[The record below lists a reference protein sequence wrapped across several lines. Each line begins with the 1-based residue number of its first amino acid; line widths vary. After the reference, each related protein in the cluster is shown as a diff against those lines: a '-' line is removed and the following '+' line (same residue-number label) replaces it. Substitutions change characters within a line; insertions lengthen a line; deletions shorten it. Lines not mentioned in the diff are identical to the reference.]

1 MLSSKTLSAGSKP
14 HFMLLD
20 GLRGVAALMVMCYH
34 IFEAFATSPFD
45 QGFNHGY
52 LAVDFFFVLSGF
64 VVGYAYDD
72 RRDTMSACQ
81 FLRRRLIRLHPMIV
95 IGAVFG
101 LIAYILQGCVKW
113 DGSAVS
119 VSSILLSFF
128 CALLLIPAAPGASYD
143 VRGNTEMYPLNGP
156 SWSLFFE
163 YIGNIFY
170 AIFLRRLSTPLLAV
184 VVALSGVGLAWAA
197 LGNLSGFGHIGMGW
211 SLADGNF
218 LGGLL
223 RMTFAF
229 SAGLLM
235 TRVFRPVRVRS
246 PFLLCSLALV
256 AILSVPYVGGPDRM
270 WMNGLYDIF
279 CVACVF
285 PFLVWIGASGAVG
298 EATRP
303 SFVCRFLGDI
313 SYPVYAIHYP
323 LMYLFYAWVWNNGYS
338 FADVWPMALA
348 VIAGSV
354 VLAWLSM
361 RFYDMPVRRWLNR
374 RFGAQ

>member
-1 MLSSKTLSAGSKP
+1 MSSQTLSAGSKP

-95 IGAVFG
+95 LGAVFG
-101 LIAYILQGCVKW
+101 LIAFLLQGSVKW
-113 DGSAVS
+113 DGTSVS
-119 VSSILLSFF
+119 VSSILLSFL
-128 CALLLIPAAPGASYD
+128 CALFLIPAAPGASYD

-184 VVALSGVGLAWAA
+184 VVALSGAGLAWAA

-256 AILSVPYVGGPDRM
+256 AIFSVPYVGGSDRM

-279 CVACVF
+279 SVACVF

-338 FADVWPMALA
+338 FADAWPMALA

>member
-184 VVALSGVGLAWAA
+184 VVALSVVGLAWAA

-348 VIAGSV
+348 VIAGSG

-361 RFYDMPVRRWLNR
+361 RFYDLPVRRCLNR